1 MRVFSTYFRVI
12 RNFAPMIAI
21 YVVAFAAI
29 VMLQS
34 SLLPQGSTFV
44 SVKPRIAIVNHDAGA
59 PLSDA
64 FAAYVEKHSDPQE
77 VGDTQDDMKDALFYE
92 KVSAVLIIPDGFSD
106 DLMADR
112 DPQVDIMRGVSMNS
126 RFAEMLFSSYLS
138 NAEFLREAGM
148 DETQIARALE
158 QDMEAD
164 IEVEMAGVSDVDAK
178 QGMAAF
184 FNFANYVILATVP
197 LVVAMGMRNMN
208 DERVRKR
215 LLASPISATRINRQV
230 FLANA
235 LLALFIYLVFAAVGF
250 VMIGSDLLTS
260 PGLIMLLNFFVLTLF
275 ALSLGVLLGTLV
287 SNREAINGVVQVVSL
302 GSSFLAGA
310 FVPQAF
316 LGATVLS
323 FARILPSYWYVKAND
338 TLVEVATYTS
348 ESLRPVF
355 LSIAVVFG
363 FAVALYVATQ
373 AAASRRRQLSA

>member
-29 VMLQS
+29 VVLQS

-44 SVKPRIAIVNHDAGA
+44 SVKPRVAIVNHDAGA

-64 FAAYVEKHSDPQE
+64 FAAYVSKHSDPQE
-77 VGDTQDDMKDALFYE
+77 VGETEDDMKDALFYE
-92 KVSAVLIIPDGFSD
+92 KVSAVLIIPEGFSD
-106 DLMADR
+106 ELMADR

-138 NAEFLREAGM
+138 NAEFLRESGM
-148 DETQIARALE
+148 DDVQIARSLVR
-158 QDMEAD
+158 DMEAD
-164 IEVEMAGVSDVDAK
+164 IKVEMAGVSDVDAK

-208 DERVRKR
+208 DDHVRKR
-215 LLASPISATRINRQV
+215 LLASPISAARINRQV

-235 LLALFIYLVFAAVGF
+235 MLAVLIYLVFVAVGF
-250 VMIGSDLLTS
+250 AMLGRELLTT
-260 PGLIMLLNFFVLTLF
+260 PGIVMLLNFFVLTLF
-275 ALSLGVLLGTLV
+275 ALALGVLLGTLV
-287 SNREAINGVVQVVSL
+287 SNREAINGVIQVVSL

-316 LGATVLS
+316 LGETVLS

-338 TLVEVATYTS
+338 SLVEIAAYTT
-348 ESLRPVF
+348 EDLRPVL

-363 FAVALYVATQ
+363 FAVALYAVTQ
-373 AAASRRRQLSA
+373 VVASRRKQLSA

>member
-21 YVVAFAAI
+21 YVIAFAAI
-29 VMLQS
+29 VVLQS
-34 SLLPQGSTFV
+34 SLLPEGSTFV
-44 SVKPRIAIVNHDAGA
+44 SVKPRIAIVNHDTAA

-64 FAAYVEKHSDPQE
+64 FATYVEKHSDPQD
-77 VGDTQDDMKDALFYE
+77 VGESEDAMKDALFYE
-92 KVSAVLIIPDGFSD
+92 KVSAVLIIPEGFSA

-138 NAEFLREAGM
+138 NAELLREAGM
-148 DETQIARALE
+148 DENQIARTLE
-158 QDMEAD
+158 KDMEAD
-164 IEVEMAGVSDVDAK
+164 IKVEMAGVSDVDAK

-197 LVVAMGMRNMN
+197 LVVAMGMRNMS
-208 DERVRKR
+208 DDHVRKR
-215 LLASPISATRINRQV
+215 LLASPIPATRINRQV

-235 LLALFIYLVFAAVGF
+235 LLALFIYVVFAAIGF
-250 VMIGSDLLTS
+250 TMIGRDLLTA
-260 PGLIMLLNFFVLTLF
+260 PGLVMLLNFFVLTLF
-275 ALSLGVLLGTLV
+275 ALALGVLLGTLV

-316 LGATVLS
+316 LGETVLS

-338 TLVEVATYTS
+338 SLVELATYTF
-348 ESLRPVF
+348 EDLRPVL

-363 FAVALYVATQ
+363 FAVALYVVTQ
-373 AAASRRRQLSA
+373 IVASRRKQLSA

>member
-29 VMLQS
+29 AVLQS
-34 SLLPQGSTFV
+34 SLVPEGGAFV

-64 FAAYVEKHSDPQE
+64 FTAYAEKHSDPQQ
-77 VGDTQDDMKDALFYE
+77 VGDTQDAMQDALFYE
-92 KVSAVLIIPDGFSD
+92 KVSAVLIIPEGFSD
-106 DLMADR
+106 DLMEDR

-126 RFAEMLFSSYLS
+126 RFAEMLFSSYLT
-138 NAEFLREAGM
+138 NAEFLRDAGM
-148 DETQIARALE
+148 DEVQIARTLE
-158 QDMEAD
+158 EDMEAD
-164 IEVEMAGVSDVDAK
+164 IEVEMAGVGDVDTK

-197 LVVAMGMRNMN
+197 LVVAMGMRNMS
-208 DERVRKR
+208 DDHVRKR
-215 LLASPISATRINRQV
+215 LLASPIPAARINRQV

-235 LLALFIYLVFAAVGF
+235 LLAVFIYLVFVAIGF
-250 VMIGSDLLTS
+250 AMIGSDLITT
-260 PGLIMLLNFFVLTLF
+260 PGLVMLLNFFVLTLF
-275 ALSLGVLLGTLV
+275 ALALGVLLGTLV
-287 SNREAINGVVQVVSL
+287 SNREAINGVVQVISL

-316 LGATVLS
+316 LGETVLS

-338 TLVEVATYTS
+338 SLVELAAYTV
-348 ESLRPVF
+348 EDLRPVL
-355 LSIAVVFG
+355 LSIGVVFG
-363 FAVALYVATQ
+363 FAVALYVVTQ
-373 AAASRRRQLSA
+373 VVASRRKQLSA